1 MGQETRNKARATTPH
16 AITTRSSRAALTT
29 KADTTPPNR
38 TPTRLKDSNTPTK
51 MSTRKSGNP
60 SKSVTP
66 IKSAKSKTPI
76 KVKKNR
82 VSQRTYFTVREDAT
96 ILIAMKENPNDTFS
110 SLSVILSFKMN
121 HSSESIRDRMKRYL
135 SRLTKRDDKVII
147 DANQVKNFSVFGVG
161 KFMGGEGPIR

>member
-16 AITTRSSRAALTT
+16 AVTTRSSRAVLTT
-29 KADTTPPNR
+29 KNDITTPNR
-38 TPTRLKDSNTPTK
+38 TPTRLKDSNTPAK

-82 VSQRTYFTVREDAT
+82 VAQRTYFTVREDAT

-121 HSSESIRDRMKRYL
+121 HSSESIRDRIKRYL
-135 SRLTKRDDKVII
+135 SKLTKRDDKVII
-147 DANQVKNFSVFGVG
+147 DANQVRIFGFLRPNG
-161 KFMGGEGPIR
+161 FFGRA

>member
-1 MGQETRNKARATTPH
+1 
-16 AITTRSSRAALTT
+16 
-29 KADTTPPNR
+29 
-38 TPTRLKDSNTPTK
+38 
-51 MSTRKSGNP
+51 
-60 SKSVTP
+60 
-66 IKSAKSKTPI
+66 
-76 KVKKNR
+76 
-82 VSQRTYFTVREDAT
+82 
-96 ILIAMKENPNDTFS
+96 MKENPNDTFS